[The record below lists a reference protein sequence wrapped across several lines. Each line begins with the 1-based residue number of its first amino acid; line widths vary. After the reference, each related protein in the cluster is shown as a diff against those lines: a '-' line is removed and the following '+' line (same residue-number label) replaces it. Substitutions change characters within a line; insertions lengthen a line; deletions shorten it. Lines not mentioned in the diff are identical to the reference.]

1 MGQEKV
7 KLEETK
13 KEQEA
18 NVNKAKTA
26 FGNVAAATTGASQ
39 KLENG
44 QPSAAPAAAPGAVLV
59 AACPGSL
66 IHGNDVNL
74 PELQDMVYNHP
85 DLKGITPEQVVA
97 VTAVQMQY
105 MQWISR
111 AVPAAQADAG
121 PPKEGAAEDLK
132 QVSARQVG
140 EEDPM
145 TSDDEENELIEAN
158 KGADEVV
165 EKARI
170 RRSAKVAKKAK
181 GKGVVASTSTTAVVK
196 PTIGKPAT

>member
-1 MGQEKV
+1 MVQKQFEKDQKKLEEEVGQEKV

-18 NVNKAKTA
+18 SVNQAKIA
-26 FGNVAAATTGASQ
+26 FGNIAAATTGASQ

-44 QPSAAPAAAPGAVLV
+44 QPSAATAAAPGAVLV

-74 PELQDMVYNHP
+74 PELQTMVYNHP

-111 AVPAAQADAG
+111 AVPAAHTDAE
-121 PPKEGAAEDLK
+121 PPTEGTAEDLK
-132 QVSARQVG
+132 QVTGMQVR

-145 TSDDEENELIEAN
+145 TSDDEEN
-158 KGADEVV
+158 
-165 EKARI
+165 
-170 RRSAKVAKKAK
+170 
-181 GKGVVASTSTTAVVK
+181 
-196 PTIGKPAT
+196 